1 MSAAGTGRSSTSP
14 NWPQTLAAASKLSP
28 EVAARQLERTDLSSP
43 VLGDGPRQS
52 IAAAAG
58 VLKSSGVVD
67 ASVDLDQVLAQ
78 LFEPRFTQKY
88 ASAQ

>member
-1 MSAAGTGRSSTSP
+1 
-14 NWPQTLAAASKLSP
+14 
-28 EVAARQLERTDLSSP
+28 
-43 VLGDGPRQS
+43 
-52 IAAAAG
+52 

-78 LFEPRFTQKY
+78 LLEPRFTQKY